1 MAFSKVAHVERL
13 FQDITERFN
22 RTNCRLSAAWGELE
36 YTREALQ
43 QLRVVYRRVL
53 EEQELEKR
61 EKKLQDLE
69 RLF

>member
-1 MAFSKVAHVERL
+1 MAFSKVAQVERL

-22 RTNCRLSAAWGELE
+22 RTNCRLSAAWAELE
-36 YTREALQ
+36 HTREALQ

-69 RLF
+69 RFF